1 MSVNSGPL
9 RVLVVDN
16 EAIISDTLV
25 LILKTK
31 QWEAFAAYSAEEAV
45 EMAETIHPEVLISD
59 VVMGAM
65 SGVDLAI
72 YFAAQFPD
80 CRVLLV
86 SGHGRAS
93 QLISRAQQ
101 QGLQFPSSPNR
112 FLRKRYLPSTGA
124 PVLTAS
130 GPQSSIT
137 APHIRQPD
145 GTTTH
150 RNVRIRTYR

>member
-72 YFAAQFPD
+72 YFAARFPD

-101 QGLQFPSSPNR
+101 QGLQFPILAKPVHPQEI
-112 FLRKRYLPSTGA
+112 FAFIDA
-124 PVLTAS
+124 PLF
-130 GPQSSIT
+130 
-137 APHIRQPD
+137 
-145 GTTTH
+145 
-150 RNVRIRTYR
+150 